1 MAQRPSWR
9 EDAGRMVLLRAIRAS
24 NPTSVALIEGARRV
38 TYGELADLA
47 LRTASGLRAQG
58 VSPGA
63 HVAVACPTGIDAVV
77 AYLGVQA
84 AGAVA
89 VMVNYR
95 NTTPEFE
102 ARFAVV
108 DPRLVIVGGTGQI
121 DLPDGVRVFRR
132 AGDPSNDLPR
142 LDESGSEA
150 AQNAFSDS
158 AAVLFTSGVSGAP
171 RAVHLT
177 HQNLLAGQRGQADME
192 GSALNADTI
201 GLVALPLAH
210 IFGLNSV
217 LGALLRIGATAVL
230 MDRFDAVAATA
241 LVAEH
246 RVNAISAVPQM
257 WHSFMSADIPDDTFA
272 NVIRAT
278 ASAAPLPE
286 STVTR
291 MRERFGLKL
300 AGGYGLTETSGT
312 ISLDDPRAPRTG
324 SVGRPLGDTEVR
336 LVDTDGEVP
345 EEGDSGEIWLRGT
358 SVCTQYLSVEGI
370 ESALDED
377 GWFHTGDVGVFD
389 PAGRLSIVDRIKD
402 VVIVGG
408 FNVSPSEVETVL
420 LMHPGVASAGV
431 IGEPD
436 EHSGER
442 IVAFVRPSTNGS
454 ATVQELTDHCR
465 RRLARYKVPTRF
477 EVRDDLPLTD
487 SGKVV
492 RRLLR

>member
-1 MAQRPSWR
+1 MFLVSA
-9 EDAGRMVLLRAIRAS
+9 VRAS
-24 NPTSVALIEGARRV
+24 NPASVALIERARRV

-47 LRTASGLRAQG
+47 LRTAGGLRAQG
-58 VSPGA
+58 VSPGN

-84 AGAVA
+84 AGAIA

-108 DPRLVIVGGTGQI
+108 DPRLVIVGGSGTI
-121 DLPDGVRVFRR
+121 DLPDGVRVFRG
-132 AGDPSNDLPR
+132 AGDRSDDRPR
-142 LDESGSEA
+142 LDEAGSEA
-150 AQNAFSDS
+150 ALNALSDS

-177 HQNLLAGQRGQADME
+177 HQNLLAGQRGQIDME
-192 GSALNADTI
+192 GSGLSADTI

-230 MDRFDAVAATA
+230 MDRFDAVGAAA
-241 LVAEH
+241 LVSEH

-257 WHSFMSADIPDDTFA
+257 WHSFISADIPDDAFA
-272 NVIRAT
+272 NVTRAT

-286 STVTR
+286 STVIR
-291 MRERFGLKL
+291 MAERFKVRL

-324 SVGRPLGDTEVR
+324 TVGRPLGDTEVR
-336 LVDTDGEVP
+336 LVDTDGEAP
-345 EEGDSGEIWLRGT
+345 EEGDSGEILLRGT
-358 SVCTQYLSVEGI
+358 SVCAHYQSAEGI
-370 ESALDED
+370 EAAVDAD
-377 GWFHTGDVGVFD
+377 GWLHTGDIGVFD
-389 PAGRLSIVDRIKD
+389 SVGRLSIVDRIKD

-420 LMHPGVASAGV
+420 LMHPGVANAGV

-442 IVAFVRPSTNGS
+442 IVAFVRPSSDGG
-454 ATVQELTDHCR
+454 ATVQDLTDHCR

-477 EVRDDLPLTD
+477 ELRDSLPLTD
-487 SGKVV
+487 SGKVL

>member
-1 MAQRPSWR
+1 
-9 EDAGRMVLLRAIRAS
+9 MVLLRAVNAS
-24 NPTSVALIEGARRV
+24 NPTSVALIEGARRI
-38 TYGELADLA
+38 TYGELDELA
-47 LRTASGLRAQG
+47 RRTAGGLRAQG
-58 VSPGA
+58 VLPGD
-63 HVAVACPTGIDAVV
+63 HVAVAGPTGIDAVV

-84 AGAVA
+84 AGAIA
-89 VMVNYR
+89 VMVDYR
-95 NTTPEFE
+95 NTLREFE

-108 DPRLVIVGGTGQI
+108 DLRLVIVGGTAGI
-121 DLPDGVRVFRR
+121 ELPDGVRVFRS
-132 AGDPSNDLPR
+132 AGDSRDDVPT
-142 LDESGSEA
+142 LDESGA
-150 AQNAFSDS
+150 AAAPNALSDS

-177 HQNLLAGQRGQADME
+177 HQNLQAGQRGQAEMD
-192 GSALNADTI
+192 GSSLNSGTI

-217 LGALLRIGATAVL
+217 LGALLRVGATAVL
-230 MDRFDAVAATA
+230 MDRFDAVGAAA
-241 LVAEH
+241 LVSEH

-257 WHSFMSADIPDDTFA
+257 WHSFMSADIPDNSFSSL
-272 NVIRAT
+272 IRAT
-278 ASAAPLPE
+278 ASAAPLPN
-286 STVTR
+286 STVAR
-291 MRERFGLKL
+291 IAERFGVKL

-336 LVDTDGEVP
+336 LVDTDGGAP

-358 SVCTQYLSVEGI
+358 SVCTHYRSAEGI
-370 ESALDED
+370 ESAVDEH
-377 GWFHTGDVGVFD
+377 GWLHTGDVGAFD
-389 PAGRLSIVDRIKD
+389 PAGRLIIVDRIKD

-420 LMHPGVASAGV
+420 LMHPGVANAGV

-442 IVAFVRPSTNGS
+442 IVAFVRPSTEGAAS
-454 ATVQELTDHCR
+454 VQDLTDHCK
-465 RRLARYKVPTRF
+465 RRLARYKVPARF
-477 EVRDDLPLTD
+477 EVRDHLPVTE

>member
-1 MAQRPSWR
+1 
-9 EDAGRMVLLRAIRAS
+9 MVLLRAARAS
-24 NPTSVALIEGARRV
+24 NPASVALIEGERSV

-47 LRTASGLRAQG
+47 LRTAGGLRAQG
-58 VSPGA
+58 IIPGV

-77 AYLGVQA
+77 AYLGIQA

-89 VMVNYR
+89 AMVNYR
-95 NTTPEFE
+95 NTMPEFE

-108 DPRLVIVGGTGQI
+108 DPRLVIVGGTTPI
-121 DLPDGVRVFRR
+121 ELPDGVRVFRG
-132 AGDPSNDLPR
+132 AGDRSDDLAR
-142 LDESGSEA
+142 LDEAGSEA
-150 AQNAFSDS
+150 VLNALSDP
-158 AAVLFTSGVSGAP
+158 AAVLFTSGVSGVP

-192 GSALNADTI
+192 GSSLNAGTI

-217 LGALLRIGATAVL
+217 LGALLRVGATAVL
-230 MDRFDAVAATA
+230 MDRFDAVGAAA
-241 LVAEH
+241 LVSEH

-257 WHSFMSADIPDDTFA
+257 WHSFLSADIPDDAFVNLT
-272 NVIRAT
+272 RAT
-278 ASAAPLPE
+278 ASAAPLPD

-291 MRERFGLKL
+291 MAERFGVKL

-324 SVGRPLGDTEVR
+324 TVGRPLGDTEVR
-336 LVDTDGEVP
+336 LVDTDGESP

-358 SVCTQYLSVEGI
+358 SVCTQYRSAEGI
-370 ESALDED
+370 ESAVDDE
-377 GWFHTGDVGVFD
+377 GWLHTGDVGVFD
-389 PAGRLSIVDRIKD
+389 SVGRLSIVDRIKD

-420 LMHPGVASAGV
+420 LMHPGVAGAGV

-442 IVAFVRPSTNGS
+442 VVAFVRPSTPGA
-454 ATVQELTDHCR
+454 ATVQELTDHCK

>member
-1 MAQRPSWR
+1 
-9 EDAGRMVLLRAIRAS
+9 MVLLRAARAS
-24 NPTSVALIEGARRV
+24 NPTSVALIEGARRL
-38 TYGELADLA
+38 TYGELADLV
-47 LRTASGLRAQG
+47 LRTAGGLRAQG
-58 VSPGA
+58 VGRGA
-63 HVAVACPTGIDAVV
+63 NVAVACPTGIDAVV

-89 VMVNYR
+89 VMVNHR
-95 NTTPEFE
+95 NTMPECE
-102 ARFAVV
+102 ARFAVAE
-108 DPRLVIVGGTGQI
+108 PHLVIVGGTASVA
-121 DLPDGVRVFRR
+121 LPDGVRVFRG
-132 AGDPSNDLPR
+132 AGDPGDDLPK
-142 LDESGSEA
+142 LDEAGSEA
-150 AQNAFSDS
+150 TPNALTDS
-158 AAVLFTSGVSGAP
+158 AAVLFTSGVSGVP

-177 HQNLLAGQRGQADME
+177 HQNLQAGQRGQAEMD

-210 IFGLNSV
+210 IFGLNSA

-230 MDRFDAVAATA
+230 MDRFDAVAAAA
-241 LVAEH
+241 LVSQH

-257 WHSFMSADIPDDTFA
+257 WHSIISADIPDDSFA
-272 NVIRAT
+272 QVVRAT

-291 MRERFGLKL
+291 MAERFGVKL

-312 ISLDDPRAPRTG
+312 ISLDDPRAPRMGT
-324 SVGRPLGDTEVR
+324 VGRPLGDTEVR
-336 LVDTDGEVP
+336 LVDTDGEAP

-358 SVCTQYLSVEGI
+358 SVCTQYRSTEGI
-370 ESALDED
+370 EAAVDHD
-377 GWFHTGDVGVFD
+377 GWLHTGDVGVFD
-389 PAGRLSIVDRIKD
+389 SVGRLSIVDRIKD

-420 LMHPGVASAGV
+420 LMHPAVENAGV

-477 EVRDDLPLTD
+477 EVRDHLPLTE

>member
-1 MAQRPSWR
+1 
-9 EDAGRMVLLRAIRAS
+9 MVLLRALRAS

-38 TYGELADLA
+38 TYAELADLA
-47 LRTASGLRAQG
+47 LRTVGGLRAQG

-63 HVAVACPTGIDAVV
+63 HVIVAGPTCIDAVV
-77 AYLGVQA
+77 AYVGVQA
-84 AGAVA
+84 AGAIA
-89 VMVNYR
+89 VMVDHR

-108 DPRLVIVGGTGQI
+108 DPRLVIVGGTGTVE
-121 DLPDGVRVFRR
+121 LPDGIRVFRA
-132 AGDPSNDLPR
+132 AGDPADDRPK
-142 LDESGSEA
+142 LDEAGSEA
-150 AQNAFSDS
+150 TPNALSDS

-171 RAVHLT
+171 RALHLT

-192 GSALNADTI
+192 GSGLNGDTI

-217 LGALLRIGATAVL
+217 LGALLRVGATAVL
-230 MDRFDAVAATA
+230 MERFDAVAAAA
-241 LVAEH
+241 LVSEH

-257 WHSFMSADIPDDTFA
+257 WHSFMSADIPDDSFA

-291 MRERFGLKL
+291 MAERFGVRL

-324 SVGRPLGDTEVR
+324 TVGRPLGDTEVR
-336 LVDTDGEVP
+336 LVDTDGEAP
-345 EEGDSGEIWLRGT
+345 EEGDSGEIWLRGA
-358 SVCTQYLSVEGI
+358 SVCSHYRSAEGI
-370 ESALDED
+370 EPAVDLD
-377 GWFHTGDVGVFD
+377 GWHHTGDVGVFD
-389 PAGRLSIVDRIKD
+389 SVGRLSIVDRIKD

-420 LMHPGVASAGV
+420 LMHPGVENAGV

-442 IVAFVRPSTNGS
+442 IVAFVRPSTEGS

-477 EVRDDLPLTD
+477 EVRDYLPLTE

>member
-1 MAQRPSWR
+1 
-9 EDAGRMVLLRAIRAS
+9 MVLLRALRAS
-24 NPTSVALIEGARRV
+24 NPTSVALIEGARSV

-47 LRTASGLRAQG
+47 LRTAGGLRAQG
-58 VSPGA
+58 VAPGA
-63 HVAVACPTGIDAVV
+63 PVAVACPTGIDAVV

-95 NTTPEFE
+95 NTMPEFE
-102 ARFAVV
+102 ARFGVV
-108 DPRLVIVGGTGQI
+108 DPRLVIVGGTARI
-121 DLPDGVRVFRR
+121 ELPDGVRVFRA
-132 AGDPSNDLPR
+132 AGDRSDDLPK
-142 LDESGSEA
+142 LDKEGSEA
-150 AQNAFSDS
+150 TPNSLSDS

-171 RAVHLT
+171 RGVHLT
-177 HQNLLAGQRGQADME
+177 HQNLQAGQRGQAEMD

-217 LGALLRIGATAVL
+217 LGALLRVGATAVL
-230 MDRFDAVAATA
+230 MDRFDAVRAAA
-241 LVAEH
+241 LVVEH

-257 WHSFMSADIPDDTFA
+257 WHSFMSADIPEDSFA
-272 NVIRAT
+272 KVIRAT

-291 MRERFGLKL
+291 MAERFGVKL

-312 ISLDDPRAPRTG
+312 ISLDDPRAPRMGT
-324 SVGRPLGDTEVR
+324 VGRPLGDTEVR
-336 LVDTDGEVP
+336 LVDTDGEAP

-358 SVCTQYLSVEGI
+358 SVCTHYRSAEGI
-370 ESALDED
+370 EAAVDTD
-377 GWFHTGDVGVFD
+377 GWLHTGDVGVFD
-389 PAGRLSIVDRIKD
+389 SAGRLSIVDRIKD

-408 FNVSPSEVETVL
+408 FNVSPSEVENVL
-420 LMHPGVASAGV
+420 LMHPGVENAGV

-442 IVAFVRPSTNGS
+442 IVAFVRPSTNGA
-454 ATVQELTDHCR
+454 ATVQELTDHCK

-477 EVRDDLPLTD
+477 EVRDFLPLTD

-492 RRLLR
+492 RRLLH

>member
-1 MAQRPSWR
+1 
-9 EDAGRMVLLRAIRAS
+9 MVLLHALRAS

-38 TYGELADLA
+38 TYAELADLA
-47 LRTASGLRAQG
+47 LRTVGGLRAQG

-63 HVAVACPTGIDAVV
+63 HVIVAGPTCIDAVV

-84 AGAVA
+84 AGAIA
-89 VMVNYR
+89 VMVDHR

-108 DPRLVIVGGTGQI
+108 DPRLVIVGGTGTVE
-121 DLPDGVRVFRR
+121 LPDGIRVFRA
-132 AGDPSNDLPR
+132 AGDPGDDRPK
-142 LDESGSEA
+142 LDEAGSEA
-150 AQNAFSDS
+150 APNALSDS

-192 GSALNADTI
+192 GSGLNGDTI

-217 LGALLRIGATAVL
+217 LGALLRVGATAVL
-230 MDRFDAVAATA
+230 MERFDAVAAA
-241 LVAEH
+241 SLVSEH
-246 RVNAISAVPQM
+246 RVNAISAVPQI
-257 WHSFMSADIPDDTFA
+257 WHSFMSADIPDNSFA
-272 NVIRAT
+272 NLTRAT

-291 MRERFGLKL
+291 MAERFGVRL

-312 ISLDDPRAPRTG
+312 ISLDDPRAPSTG
-324 SVGRPLGDTEVR
+324 TVGRPLGDTEVR
-336 LVDTDGEVP
+336 LVDTDGEAP
-345 EEGDSGEIWLRGT
+345 QEGDSGEIWLRGA
-358 SVCTQYLSVEGI
+358 SVCTHYRSAEGI
-370 ESALDED
+370 EPAVDEQ
-377 GWFHTGDVGVFD
+377 GWLHTGDVGVFGS
-389 PAGRLSIVDRIKD
+389 AGRLCIVDRIKD

-420 LMHPGVASAGV
+420 LMHPGVENAGV

-442 IVAFVRPSTNGS
+442 IVAFVRPSTEGS

-477 EVRDDLPLTD
+477 EVRDYLPLTE

>member
-1 MAQRPSWR
+1 
-9 EDAGRMVLLRAIRAS
+9 MVLLRAVRAT
-24 NPTSVALIEGARRV
+24 NPTSVALIEGARRL
-38 TYGELADLA
+38 TFGELSDLA
-47 LRTASGLRAQG
+47 LRTAGGLRAQG
-58 VSPGA
+58 VGRGA

-108 DPRLVIVGGTGQI
+108 DPRLVIVAGTATI
-121 DLPDGVRVFRR
+121 DLPDGVRVFRGP
-132 AGDPSNDLPR
+132 ADPATDLPK
-142 LDESGSEA
+142 LDEAGAEA
-150 AQNAFSDS
+150 VPNALSAS
-158 AAVLFTSGVSGAP
+158 AAVLFTSGVSGTP

-177 HQNLLAGQRGQADME
+177 HQNLLAGQRGQAEMD

-217 LGALLRIGATAVL
+217 LGALLRVGATAVL
-230 MDRFDAVAATA
+230 MDRFDAVGAAA
-241 LVAEH
+241 LVREH

-257 WHSFMSADIPDDTFA
+257 WHSFLSADIPDDTFT
-272 NVIRAT
+272 NLSRAT

-286 STVTR
+286 STVNR
-291 MRERFGLKL
+291 MAERFGVKL

-324 SVGRPLGDTEVR
+324 TVGRPLGDTEVR
-336 LVDTDGEVP
+336 LVDIDGEAPV
-345 EEGDSGEIWLRGT
+345 EGDSGEIWLRGT
-358 SVCTQYLSVEGI
+358 SVCTDYQSAEGI
-370 ESALDED
+370 EPAVDDD
-377 GWFHTGDVGVFD
+377 GWLHTGDVGVFD
-389 PAGRLSIVDRIKD
+389 SAGRLSIVDRIKD

-420 LMHPGVASAGV
+420 LMHPGVANAGV

-442 IVAFVRPSTNGS
+442 IVAFVHPSNEGA

-477 EVRDDLPLTD
+477 EVRDSLPLTE

>member
-1 MAQRPSWR
+1 
-9 EDAGRMVLLRAIRAS
+9 MVLFRAVQAS
-24 NPTSVALIEGARRV
+24 NPTSVALIEGARSV
-38 TYGELADLA
+38 TYGELAERA
-47 LRTASGLRAQG
+47 VRTAGGLRAQG

-63 HVAVACPTGIDAVV
+63 HVGVACPTGIEAVV
-77 AYLGVQA
+77 AYLGVHA
-84 AGAVA
+84 AGAIA
-89 VMVNYR
+89 VMVNHR

-108 DPRLVIVGGTGQI
+108 DPRLVIVGGTERI
-121 DLPDGVRVFRR
+121 ELPDGVPMFRA
-132 AGDPSNDLPR
+132 AGDRNDDLQT
-142 LDESGSEA
+142 LDESGSQA
-150 AQNAFSDS
+150 ALNALSDT

-171 RAVHLT
+171 AAVPLT
-177 HQNLLAGQRGQADME
+177 HQNLQAAQRGQAEMD
-192 GSALNADTI
+192 GSGLHSGTI

-217 LGALLRIGATAVL
+217 LGALLRVGATAVL
-230 MDRFDAVAATA
+230 MERFDAVGAAA
-241 LVAEH
+241 LVSEH
-246 RVNAISAVPQM
+246 HVNAISAVPQM
-257 WHSFMSADIPDDTFA
+257 WHAFLSAEISDNSFA
-272 NVIRAT
+272 NLNRAS
-278 ASAAPLPE
+278 ASAAPLPD
-286 STVTR
+286 STVER
-291 MRERFGLKL
+291 MAERFGVKL

-312 ISLDDPRAPRTG
+312 ISLDDPRAPRRG

-336 LVDTDGEVP
+336 LVDTDGEAP

-358 SVCTQYLSVEGI
+358 SVCTHYRSADGI
-370 ESALDED
+370 EPAVDEH
-377 GWFHTGDVGVFD
+377 GWLHTGDVGVCD
-389 PAGRLSIVDRIKD
+389 SEGRLSIVDRIKD

-436 EHSGER
+436 EYSGER
-442 IVAFVRPSTNGS
+442 IVAFVRPSTPGGAS
-454 ATVQELTDHCR
+454 VQELTDHCK

-477 EVRDDLPLTD
+477 EVRDHLPLTD